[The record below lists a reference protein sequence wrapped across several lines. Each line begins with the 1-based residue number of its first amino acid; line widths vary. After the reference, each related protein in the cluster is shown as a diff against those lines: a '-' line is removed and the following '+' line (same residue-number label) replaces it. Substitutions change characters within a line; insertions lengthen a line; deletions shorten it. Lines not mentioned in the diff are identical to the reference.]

1 MNPETQK
8 KPFGLTQK
16 KVLIIVLIA
25 VTVLIFAII
34 AELAYMIF
42 AYDKTYR
49 SVYIEDISAGSM
61 SKAELKALVQKN
73 FKDKEK
79 TNEITLKFKDSTVK
93 LSYSDINVKYD
104 TDKAVENA
112 YGIGRKGNIF
122 KRTADVVKASL
133 SRQVVEVPITYD
145 KEKLLGIIDSL
156 YQKTNTSVKD
166 PELVLQDDRVLLRSG
181 HKGAVIEKN
190 KALDAIVKAL
200 KYSKSGTLELPGKIT
215 KQAPIDADE
224 YYKKL
229 NVSMSNA
236 SFKIENNKLV
246 VTPEVVG
253 RSINKDELEAAIKE
267 IEGSDDAEKVLPVK
281 ITQPEVTAKGINEK
295 IFKDE
300 LGGMT
305 TWFPTN
311 DEINRNRAQNIRLA
325 VAAINGKMVLPGETF
340 SFNGTVGK
348 RTHERGYRDAYV
360 YQNGKQELDVG
371 GGVCQVSS
379 TLYNCVL
386 LADLPVLERYNHY
399 FTIGYVPLGRDAAVA
414 STSDFKFKNN
424 TNYPIRVD
432 TWITNDNGLHFSLKG
447 TNEHPTKTVE
457 IYPQTIRK
465 IDFKKVY
472 TDDPNVNEGTET
484 VKQAGSPGFVVD
496 TYVTVKENGKVLRS
510 GKIHTSTYVPHDNEI
525 IRGTKK
531 VGTTPPVTPV
541 QPPVTPQNPVPP
553 PVDGPAPN
561 NNPPQQQ

>member
-1 MNPETQK
+1 MNPEAQK
-8 KPFGLTQK
+8 KSFSLTQK

-34 AELAYMIF
+34 AQLAYMVF
-42 AYDKTYR
+42 AYDNTYR
-49 SVYIEDISAGSM
+49 SVYIDDIYAGNM
-61 SKAELKALVQKN
+61 SKADLKALVQKN

-79 TNEITLKFKDSTVK
+79 TNELTLKFKDSTVK
-93 LSYSDINVKYD
+93 LNYSDINLKYD

-112 YGIGRKGNIF
+112 YGIGRKGNVF
-122 KRTADVVKASL
+122 ERTADVIKASL
-133 SRQVVEVPITYD
+133 SKQVVEVPITYD
-145 KEKLLGIIDSL
+145 KDKLSAIIDSL

-166 PELVLQDDRVLLRSG
+166 PELVVQEDRVLLRSG
-181 HKGAVIEKN
+181 HQGAVIEKD
-190 KALDAIVKAL
+190 KALNEIVKAL
-200 KYSKSGTLELPGKIT
+200 KYCKTGTLELSGKIT
-215 KQAPIDADE
+215 KQASMDADE

-236 SFKIENNKLV
+236 SFKIENDKLI
-246 VTPEVVG
+246 VTPEVIG
-253 RSINKDELEAAIKE
+253 RSINKDELEASIKE
-267 IEGSDDAEKVLPVK
+267 IDGKDDIEKILPVK

-295 IFKDE
+295 LFKDE

-311 DEINRNRAQNIRLA
+311 DEINRNRANNIRLA
-325 VAAINGKMVLPGETF
+325 VGAISGKMILPGETF
-340 SFNGTVGK
+340 SFNGIVGR

-414 STSDFKFKNN
+414 SASDFKFKND

-432 TWITNDNGLHFSLKG
+432 AWTGNDNSLHFSLKG

-457 IYPQTIRK
+457 IYPQTVRK

-484 VKQAGSPGFVVD
+484 VKQPGSPGFVVD
-496 TYVTVKENGKVLRS
+496 TYVTVKENGKIIKS

-525 IRGTKK
+525 IKGTKK
-531 VGTTPPVTPV
+531 VPGQTPATPTQPPSTQTPVTP
-541 QPPVTPQNPVPP
+541 PI
-553 PVDGPAPN
+553 DGPAPN
-561 NNPPQQQ
+561 NNPPQPQ